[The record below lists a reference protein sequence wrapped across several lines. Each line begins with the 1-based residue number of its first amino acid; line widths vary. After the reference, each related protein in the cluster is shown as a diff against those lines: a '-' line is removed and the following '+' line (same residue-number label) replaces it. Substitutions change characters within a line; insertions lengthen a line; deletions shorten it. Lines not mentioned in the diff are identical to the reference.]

1 MAVVGFAQTAF
12 TVSERNTAVTVC
24 VNVFS
29 PAISCPVD
37 TPFTI
42 GIIVTELTAGND

>member
-1 MAVVGFAQTAF
+1 MAVVGFAQTAY
-12 TVSERNTAVTVC
+12 TVSERNAPVRVC

-29 PAISCPVD
+29 PAINCPVD

-42 GIIVTELTAGND
+42 GIIVVEQTAGND